1 MRFGPLIIA
10 VVLALVAG
18 FIALKMIGGSAE
30 PVEPVVQTQTV
41 TAEPTPTGNVYIASQ
56 FIPIGTVLT
65 QDMLMT
71 QPWPSNLVSDTFVT
85 DAQPIDLLVG
95 KIARTSFQ
103 NGEPISLTKLAG
115 AGEGSFLA
123 GALPKGMRAVT
134 INTDE
139 TLGVAGFVFPGDR
152 VDILMTHPVPK
163 YDAASKGVTTE
174 QVTETLLSN
183 VPVLAVDQIANAQEV
198 SQEQQNNGDAAST
211 IHVARTAT
219 LMVNPIDG
227 EKLRLGE
234 KIGQLSMALR
244 SVEDRDTVDMAALL
258 RYQNITQFPLDSVG
272 GTGEG
277 TGDGVRVIRGIDA
290 ASVSPVSAPNTAGL
304 MPMIANP
311 MISSPVLGGGPGA
324 SAAPAVATPSTQ
336 PVANVPAVPEMTP
349 PAAIEAPAPLPAPP
363 SVTTV
368 PAATQ

>member
-18 FIALKMIGGSAE
+18 FIALKMIGGSPE
-30 PVEPVVQTQTV
+30 PVEPTVQTQTV

-163 YDAASKGVTTE
+163 LDAATRDVTTE

-183 VPVLAVDQIANAQEV
+183 VPVLAVDQIANAQEA
-198 SQEQQNNGDAAST
+198 SADQQNNGGAAST

-227 EKLRLGE
+227 EKLRLAE

-244 SVEDRDTVDMAALL
+244 SVEDRETVDMAALL
-258 RYQNITQFPLDSVG
+258 RYQNVTQFPLDSV
-272 GTGEG
+272 TKPGEG
-277 TGDGVRVIRGIDA
+277 SGDGVRVIRGIEA
-290 ASVSPVSAPNTAGL
+290 ASVTPVSIPSVAGA
-304 MPMIANP
+304 MPMLANP
-311 MISSPVLGGGPGA
+311 MISSPVIGGGPGA
-324 SAAPAVATPSTQ
+324 SVMPVAAAPSTQ
-336 PVANVPAVPEMTP
+336 PTPDMPAVPDLAP
-349 PAAIEAPAPLPAPP
+349 PASIEAPAPLPAPP